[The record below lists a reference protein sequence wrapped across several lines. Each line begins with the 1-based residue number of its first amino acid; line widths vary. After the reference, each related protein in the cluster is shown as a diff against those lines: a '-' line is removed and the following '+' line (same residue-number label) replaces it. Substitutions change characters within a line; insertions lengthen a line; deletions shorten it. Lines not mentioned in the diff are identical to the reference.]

1 MRLDRRS
8 FLKVLGHVLAAYG
21 LGTLGA
27 YQYSIHLEPE
37 WLSVTKILLPL
48 KAIGGALDGFK
59 IVQLSDFHLYPYT
72 DIELVQSAVTITQRL
87 EPDLVVLTGDYVLDL
102 ADVVFDLAEVL
113 SQLNSVHG
121 VYAILGNH
129 DYWTDAEVVKQGLEE
144 QGISVLKN
152 KGVQIA
158 VGRDVLYLAGLDD
171 GWDGKPDVDAALS
184 TWSEGMP
191 TIMLLH
197 EPDFWDLYKSDPRID
212 LQLSGHSHGGQ
223 VRLPGYGAPIL
234 PDYGRKYDHGLYHFS
249 DRYLYVNR
257 GIGVVPPPVRFN
269 CRPEVTEITLTV
281 A

>member
-1 MRLDRRS
+1 LS
-8 FLKVLGHVLAAYG
+8 
-21 LGTLGA
+21 A

-37 WLSVTKILLPL
+37 WLSVKKILLPL
-48 KAIGGALDGFK
+48 KSLGDALDGFK
-59 IVQLSDFHLYPYT
+59 IVQLSDFHLFPYT
-72 DIELVQSAVTITQRL
+72 DIELTQSVVTITHRL

-102 ADVVFDLAEVL
+102 ADVIFDLAEVL

-144 QGISVLKN
+144 KGISVLKN
-152 KGVQIA
+152 EGVQIV
-158 VGRDVLYLAGLDD
+158 VGRDILYLAGLDD
-171 GWDGKPDVDAALS
+171 GWDGKPDVDTALS
-184 TWSEGMP
+184 TWSDGMP

-223 VRLPGYGAPIL
+223 VRLPGYGALIL
-234 PDYGRKYDHGLYHFS
+234 PDYGRKYDDGLYHFN